1 MASPATTFIMKASP
15 ATTMI
20 RKVVLFGD
28 GLTFLLIAIGVLF
41 STEKA
46 AYLYGYTLNGIDG
59 HNEFR
64 AVYIG
69 FWIGLTIL
77 FFIAA
82 RKIDWPV
89 LGDIALV
96 MVLLQ
101 SLGRLLSFMVDG
113 IPSKRFIYVF
123 FLEFVS
129 SVIGLIMRPQISPNR
144 N

>member
-1 MASPATTFIMKASP
+1 MASPITTFI
-15 ATTMI
+15 
-20 RKVVLFGD
+20 RKVILFGD

-41 STEKA
+41 SAEKTA
-46 AYLYGYTLNGIDG
+46 NLYGYTLNGIDG

-77 FFIAA
+77 FFTALC
-82 RKIDWPV
+82 KIDLPV

-101 SLGRLLSFMVDG
+101 SLGRVLSFVMDG
-113 IPSKRFIYVF
+113 MPDKRYIIVF

-129 SVIGLIMRPQISPNR
+129 SVIGLLMRPQLSANR
-144 N
+144 S

>member
-1 MASPATTFIMKASP
+1 MASPITTFI
-15 ATTMI
+15 
-20 RKVVLFGD
+20 RKVILFGD

-77 FFIAA
+77 FFTAV
-82 RKIDWPV
+82 RKIDLPV
-89 LGDIALV
+89 LGDIALI

-101 SLGRLLSFMVDG
+101 SLGRVLSFVMDG
-113 IPSKRFIYVF
+113 MPDKRYIIVF
-123 FLEFVS
+123 FMEFVS
-129 SVIGLIMRPQISPNR
+129 SVIGLLMRPQLSAKR
-144 N
+144 T

>member
-1 MASPATTFIMKASP
+1 MASPLTTFIRKA
-15 ATTMI
+15 I
-20 RKVVLFGD
+20 LFGD
-28 GLTFLLIAIGVLF
+28 GLAFLLIAIGVLF

-69 FWIGLTIL
+69 LWIGLTIL
-77 FFIAA
+77 FFTAV
-82 RKIDWPV
+82 RKIDLPV

-101 SLGRLLSFMVDG
+101 SLGRVLSFVMDG
-113 IPSKRFIYVF
+113 IPDKRFIFVF
-123 FLEFVS
+123 FIEFVS
-129 SVIGLIMRPQISPNR
+129 SVIGLMMRPQLSAKQT
-144 N
+144 